1 MTDQQTAPA
10 APGASRPPPGLGVR
24 LVRGL
29 GWTLIA
35 TGVVILLYLVYLL
48 FFTNLRT
55 DQAQDQLLD
64 QWELQFGAPDD
75 ALPAEDPDATESEAQ
90 PVNPG
95 DAYAALWFERDGERI
110 VHDETLFVVEGVSV
124 ADLRRGPGHYPDTA
138 EPGEVG
144 NLGISGHRTTYGAP
158 FYHLDQLREGDTIH
172 VVDRNNREWVY
183 AFREQRIV
191 QPTDVWVVEDDPLG
205 TGGALLT
212 LTTCHPR
219 LSAAQRMI
227 VFADLVGEP
236 RAEAVE
242 DAA

>member
-1 MTDQQTAPA
+1 VTDQQTTV
-10 APGASRPPPGLGVR
+10 APGTAPPGGPGWGTR
-24 LVRGL
+24 LVRGV

-48 FFTNLRT
+48 FFTNVQT
-55 DQAQDQLLD
+55 DRAQGELLD
-64 QWELQFGAPDD
+64 AWELQIGTPDD
-75 ALPAEDPDATESEAQ
+75 ALPAEDVDDATEAAD
-90 PVNPG
+90 PVDPG
-95 DAYAALWFERDGERI
+95 GAYAALWFERGGERI
-110 VHDETLFVVEGVSV
+110 VHDDTLYVVEGVSV

-158 FYHLDQLREGDTIH
+158 FYHLDRLQEGDRIH
-172 VVDRNNREWVY
+172 VVDRDNREWVY
-183 AFREQRIV
+183 AFHERRIV
-191 QPTDVWVVEDDPLG
+191 QPTDTWVIGDDPLG

-227 VFADLVGEP
+227 VFATLVGEP
-236 RAEAVE
+236 KG
-242 DAA
+242 AAA

>member
-1 MTDQQTAPA
+1 MTDQQTLPA
-10 APGASRPPPGLGVR
+10 GPGLGIR

-35 TGVVILLYLVYLL
+35 TGVFILLYLVYLL

-55 DQAQDQLLD
+55 DQAQGQLLD

-75 ALPAEDPDATESEAQ
+75 ALPAEDPDAAGEQAQ
-90 PVNPG
+90 PARPG

-110 VHDETLFVVEGVSV
+110 VHDDTLFVVEGVSV
-124 ADLRRGPGHYPDTA
+124 ADLRRGPGHYPSTA
-138 EPGEVG
+138 DPGEVG

-172 VVDRNNREWVY
+172 VVDRSNREWVY
-183 AFREQRIV
+183 EFREQRIV
-191 QPTDVWVVEDDPLG
+191 SPNDVWVIGEDPLD

-236 RAEAVE
+236 KAATT